1 MFGGGWKGVF
11 GKRRIG
17 LLVPKLGKVRSPE
30 VSLLAVSAGLAF
42 LRGGFRLDLTNYW
55 VDGLKLLLRP
65 HNGIEVPV
73 VAEVSDKH
81 PDIAACH
88 QASQPQ
94 YDGVLQRIIG
104 KANV

>member
-1 MFGGGWKGVF
+1 MF

-88 QASQPQ
+88 EASQPQ